1 MSCELAGLP
10 GFCIGPLPLRWYGII
25 IVAGILLGGYVASRE
40 ARRRGENTDRVW
52 DALIIVAI
60 AGIIGAR
67 LYHVLSTP
75 AGCNEVIPGCGWPW
89 YSQHPADIVLLMT
102 QGGLG
107 IFGALIVGGLA
118 AFIYIRSK
126 KLSFARY
133 LDIAAPA
140 ILVGQAI
147 GRWGNFVNQELYGPP
162 TTLPWGIPID
172 AAHRYG
178 AFTDLAQ
185 YPVETTRFHPDF
197 LYESVLNIIGFV
209 VLVLVARK
217 FAQRLKEGDLIL
229 LYMIWYPIVRI
240 LVESLRP
247 DAWTVGGGGL
257 ATAQLVSIVSIVIA
271 VALLIFRH
279 RRQKPI
285 EPMTDAAA

>member
-1 MSCELAGLP
+1 MSCVLTHP
-10 GFCIGPLPLRWYGII
+10 GFCIGPIPVNWYGII
-25 IVAGILLGGYVASRE
+25 IVTGILMGGFVAARE
-40 ARRRGENTDRVW
+40 ARRKGENTDRVW
-52 DALIIVAI
+52 DALMIVAI

-67 LYHVLSTP
+67 LYHVLSNP
-75 AGCNEVIPGCGWPW
+75 AGCNETIQGCGWPW

-107 IFGALIVGGLA
+107 IFGALIAGGLA
-118 AFIYIRSK
+118 AFIYIRRK

-133 LDIAAPA
+133 MDIAAPA
-140 ILVGQAI
+140 ILIGQAI

-162 TTLPWGIPID
+162 TTLPWGISID

-178 AFTDLAQ
+178 AFTDLTQ

-197 LYESVLNIIGFV
+197 LYESILNIFGFI
-209 VLVLVARK
+209 VLVIVARK
-217 FAQRLKEGDLIL
+217 FANRLKDGDLFL
-229 LYMIWYPIVRI
+229 LYMIWYPVVRI

-247 DAWTVGGGGL
+247 DAWTVAGGGL
-257 ATAQLVSIVSIVIA
+257 ATAQLVSMVSIVIA

-279 RRQKPI
+279 RPHTPI
-285 EPMTDAAA
+285 EPASA